1 MDVYSLTMSE
11 VAADPPA
18 GAGLLPLLDALGREV
33 DTLAQRAAERMVSR
47 LDSYRD
53 LDADD
58 VCPIVAT
65 NLRAALAALREEDGP
80 EGERDER
87 LREVGRVRAAQG
99 ISADDMLHAWR
110 IGTEELRRGARAH
123 AQQAGLPDSIVLEFT
138 DRALAWAD
146 HGMLES
152 AAAHRRAD
160 LDAARHE
167 QHQRA
172 DIVRGVL
179 LGYTPPAEFKL
190 HALAYGLDLGA
201 DYAPFR
207 ARAGRVVGT
216 RALEARLGVT
226 EGAGRRHGMAAFVDG
241 DLVGFSAR
249 IPAALGANL
258 AGYLVGL
265 GPSAALDSLAH
276 PFVLATR
283 ALHAG
288 VALGREGLLS
298 FEVLGLRPAVLEDDD
313 VGGPLVDAIV
323 APVLAQG
330 AAGRTIL
337 ATVTRFLA
345 NDRRL
350 DVTAAELHAHVN
362 TIRHRLQRFETL
374 TGRSLRSTEGLV
386 EVWWALERFGAGPAG
401 RSVPIP
407 AARRPSSHPAAR
419 SRATPAPS
427 APRPPTPRR
436 SAAVRPHPP

>member
-1 MDVYSLTMSE
+1 VDVYSLVMIELRSQPSTS
-11 VAADPPA
+11 
-18 GAGLLPLLDALGREV
+18 AGLLQLLTALSDEV
-33 DTLAQRAAERMVSR
+33 GEIARRAAERMVEE

-53 LDADD
+53 LDAEAVRPMVQDNMTAVIAVLTD
-58 VCPIVAT
+58 PAE
-65 NLRAALAALREEDGP
+65 RSP
-80 EGERDER
+80 ERDER
-87 LREVGRVRAAQG
+87 LRDVGRTRASQG

-110 IGTEELRRGARAH
+110 MGTEELRTSARAY
-123 AQQAGLPDSIVLEFT
+123 ARAARLPDSVVLEFT

-152 AAAHRRAD
+152 TAAHRRAE

-172 DIVRGVL
+172 NTVRGIL
-179 LGYTPPAEFKL
+179 LGSTPPAEAKL
-190 HALAYGLDLGA
+190 HALAYGLDLGG

-207 ARAGRVVGT
+207 ARVAGVAGT
-216 RALEARLGVT
+216 RALEARLGVA
-226 EGAGRRHGMAAFVDG
+226 EGAGARHGLAAFVDG

-249 IPAALGANL
+249 LPAELGAGL
-258 AGYLVGL
+258 AGHLVGI
-265 GPSAALDSLAH
+265 GPAAALDALAH

-288 VALGREGLLS
+288 LALGRVGLLA
-298 FEVLGLRPAVLEDDD
+298 FDELGLRPAVLEDDD
-313 VGGPLVDAIV
+313 VGRPLVDAIV

-337 ATVTRFLA
+337 HTVARFLA

-350 DVTAAELHAHVN
+350 DVTAGELHAHVN

-386 EVWWALERFGAGPAG
+386 EVWWALERW
-401 RSVPIP
+401 
-407 AARRPSSHPAAR
+407 AAA
-419 SRATPAPS
+419 S
-427 APRPPTPRR
+427 A
-436 SAAVRPHPP
+436 

>member
-1 MDVYSLTMSE
+1 MSE
-11 VAADPPA
+11 VAAVPSA
-18 GAGLLPLLDALGREV
+18 GRELEPLLGALEDEV
-33 DTLAQRAAERMVSR
+33 DAMAGRAAERMVGR

-53 LDADD
+53 LDAGDIR
-58 VCPIVAT
+58 PMVAA
-65 NLRAALAALREEDGP
+65 NLRTALVALRGGDGP
-80 EGERDER
+80 PAERDER
-87 LREVGRVRAAQG
+87 LREVGRARAAQG

-110 IGTEELRRGARAH
+110 IGTEELRRSARSYAER
-123 AQQAGLPDSIVLEFT
+123 AGLPDSAVLEFT

-152 AAAHRRAD
+152 AAAHRRAE

-172 DIVRGVL
+172 NTVRGIL
-179 LGYTPPAEFKL
+179 LGSTPPAEAKL

-207 ARAGRVVGT
+207 ARVGGVVGT
-216 RALEARLGVT
+216 RALEARLGVA
-226 EGAGRRHGMAAFVDG
+226 EGAGQRHGMAAFVDG

-249 IPAALGANL
+249 VPAALGADL
-258 AGYLVGL
+258 AGHLVGL
-265 GPSAALDSLAH
+265 GPAAALDALAH

-288 VALGREGLLS
+288 LALGRDGLLA
-298 FEVLGLRPAVLEDDD
+298 FGALGLRPAVLEDDD
-313 VGGPLVDAIV
+313 VGRPLVDAVV

-337 ATVTRFLA
+337 HTVVRYLA

-374 TGRSLRSTEGLV
+374 TGRSLRSTEELV
-386 EVWWALERFGAGPAG
+386 EVWWALERWGA
-401 RSVPIP
+401 
-407 AARRPSSHPAAR
+407 AA
-419 SRATPAPS
+419 
-427 APRPPTPRR
+427 
-436 SAAVRPHPP
+436 

>member
-1 MDVYSLTMSE
+1 VDVYSLVMTE
-11 VAADPPA
+11 LAVPPTTS
-18 GAGLLPLLDALGREV
+18 AGLLQLLAALGGEV
-33 DTLAQRAAERMVSR
+33 EPMAQRAAERMVGQ

-58 VCPIVAT
+58 VRPIVET
-65 NLRAALAALREEDGP
+65 NLRAALAALTDADGP
-80 EGERDER
+80 AAERDER
-87 LREVGRVRAAQG
+87 HRDVGRARAAQG

-110 IGTEELRRGARAH
+110 IGTEELRLTARAH
-123 AQQAGLPDSIVLEFT
+123 ARRAGLPDSVVLEFT

-152 AAAHRRAD
+152 TAAHRRAE

-172 DIVRGVL
+172 NTVRGIL
-179 LGYTPPAEFKL
+179 LGSTPPAEAKL

-207 ARAGRVVGT
+207 ARVGGVVGT
-216 RALEARLGVT
+216 RALEARLGVA
-226 EGAGRRHGMAAFVDG
+226 EGAGQRHGLAAFVDG

-249 IPAALGANL
+249 VPAVLGADL
-258 AGYLVGL
+258 DGHLVGV
-265 GPSAALDSLAH
+265 GPAAALDALAH

-288 VALGREGLLS
+288 LALGRDGLLA
-298 FEVLGLRPAVLEDDD
+298 FGDLGLRPAVIEDDD
-313 VGGPLVDAIV
+313 VGRPLVDAIV

-337 ATVTRFLA
+337 RTVVRFLA

-386 EVWWALERFGAGPAG
+386 EVWWALERWEA
-401 RSVPIP
+401 
-407 AARRPSSHPAAR
+407 
-419 SRATPAPS
+419 S
-427 APRPPTPRR
+427 A
-436 SAAVRPHPP
+436 